1 MSAGVLRS
9 RTELRIGLIAIALAF
24 AGALGLASQAGAA
37 TQIGAAAPGSLAL
50 PANTTA
56 MQFGAE
62 EPYFYGNTYGS
73 SAIITSWSTYGSGG
87 TYQLK
92 LKVGSAVATDEGI
105 VRYESSTE
113 TVSGPGLQTFPAR
126 IRIFGNEQIG
136 AYSPTGAP
144 GFLQAMPLPVGH
156 IVILK
161 AGDQLEPPGQAF
173 GPWDGWT
180 NPADIKKQPY
190 RLSLAATIEPDAD
203 GDDFG
208 DESQDKCPGVRGD
221 FDGCA
226 LPPKSVGGKAKRG
239 AKGYRKCLA
248 QANKAFKRGVKS
260 AKRKNGKARGKA
272 LKATRK
278 KKQRLVGKCKR
289 RFGKGK
295 GKGSG
300 KNKRKGKGKNKVRGK
315 GKKAT

>member
-1 MSAGVLRS
+1 M
-9 RTELRIGLIAIALAF
+9 IAIALAF
-24 AGALGLASQAGAA
+24 AGALGLAPQAGAA

-56 MQFGAE
+56 MQFGAQ
-62 EPYFYGNTYGS
+62 EPYFYASTYGS
-73 SAIITSWSTYGSGG
+73 SAIVTSWSTYGSGG

-105 VRYESSTE
+105 VRYESAME

-126 IRIFGNEQIG
+126 IRIYGNEQIG

-144 GFLQAMPLPVGH
+144 GFLQAMPLPVGDNPLVLVGH

-161 AGDQLEPPGQAF
+161 AGDQLEPPGKAF

-208 DESQDKCPGVRGD
+208 DESQDKCLGVRGD
-221 FDGCA
+221 VDGCA
-226 LPPKSVGGKAKRG
+226 APPSPRTCK
-239 AKGYRKCLA
+239 KG
-248 QANKAFKRGVKS
+248 FKKVLTAAGPRC
-260 AKRKNGKARGKA
+260 
-272 LKATRK
+272 K
-278 KKQRLVGKCKR
+278 KI
-289 RFGKGK
+289 
-295 GKGSG
+295 
-300 KNKRKGKGKNKVRGK
+300 KGKGKNRCGSKKGK
-315 GKKAT
+315 GKKNSKAKKRAASASKKKGKGKSGKGKKRCGGKKGKGKKEKGKKKKGR